1 MRTRGESESIFWNGY
16 VAFEQGQED
25 TQHFLLLLCFF
36 QILIWLNGNFFRF
49 LLAFL
54 LIFFSPF
61 LLDSKFMLTT
71 KYLFIALLCVCNAKM
86 YIYIIKIS
94 AEFRCT
100 NNAFVFSSVSQI
112 KVCLM
117 RTGPKQIVERRR
129 EEFAVIFCMSSRYY
143 KQAKSGLSSGSGETD
158 LKVINL
164 VLVIN
169 HTVVDV
175 KIETKLNFKGFCF
188 LLLQKHSSF

>member
-94 AEFRCT
+94 ACRVPLRKQRIRF
-100 NNAFVFSSVSQI
+100 FSSVLQI

-117 RTGPKQIVERRR
+117 RTGPK
-129 EEFAVIFCMSSRYY
+129 
-143 KQAKSGLSSGSGETD
+143 
-158 LKVINL
+158 
-164 VLVIN
+164 
-169 HTVVDV
+169 
-175 KIETKLNFKGFCF
+175 
-188 LLLQKHSSF
+188 